1 MPVFDSADEAEKVYG
16 AFFSHITLHPELRP
30 KFVEAGAS
38 FRANYSDPDSAVSID
53 ASVDPPVVK
62 VGDEARAAQVNV
74 ALFMS
79 ADDGHKFW
87 LGDLNIPMA
96 MARRK
101 VKIEGS
107 VGTLLKL
114 LPAMQP
120 AFGMYKD
127 FLVEQGMAHKLSD

>member
-1 MPVFDSADEAEKVYG
+1 MPVFSSAEEAEKVYG
-16 AFFSHITLHPELRP
+16 TFFEHITLHPELRP

-38 FRANYSDPDSAVSID
+38 FRVNHTDPDAAISID

-62 VGDEARAAQVNV
+62 TGDASRAEQVDV
-74 ALFMS
+74 QLFMS
-79 ADDGHKFW
+79 TDDGHKFW

-96 MARRK
+96 VARRK

-127 FLVEQGMAHKLSD
+127 FLTEQGMADKLEP